1 MQKIVHVSTETYKW
15 MLYLKIQQSEDNN
28 IVHIT
33 MLSVRKKNPAE
44 AGRRK
49 NIVVLI
55 HRTHHDGHVH
65 GRCCRYL
72 QVILQGRLL

>member
-33 MLSVRKKNPAE
+33 MLSVRKKTQPKLGEEKILWYLFTALIMMGMFMADA
-44 AGRRK
+44 AGTCK
-49 NIVVLI
+49 
-55 HRTHHDGHVH
+55 
-65 GRCCRYL
+65 
-72 QVILQGRLL
+72 

>member
-49 NIVVLI
+49 ILWYLFTALI
-55 HRTHHDGHVH
+55 MMGMFMADAAGT
-65 GRCCRYL
+65 CK
-72 QVILQGRLL
+72 